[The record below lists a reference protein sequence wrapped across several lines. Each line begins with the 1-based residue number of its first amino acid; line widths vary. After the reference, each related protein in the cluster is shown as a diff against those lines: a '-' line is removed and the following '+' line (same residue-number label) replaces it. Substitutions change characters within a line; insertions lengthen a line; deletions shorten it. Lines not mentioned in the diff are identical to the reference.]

1 MQRRHWRW
9 LWLWV
14 GVLVAGCGQILSSD
28 GAATPKPT
36 LTLWG
41 YTLLPPSLT
50 PGIWP
55 MMTAT
60 PLVTGDPTG
69 SHLSPY
75 LHVTGAACYETPIGS
90 LICLGQV
97 QNTFDLPVKEVQ
109 VEIQLLTSDGSLLAA
124 QDAFVSRW
132 MIPAGADGPYRV
144 LFDRVPE
151 GYVGAFAFVKTGEVV
166 TDAESHYLALTLNPV
181 SGAFVLDQYQ
191 ITLSIINKSSL
202 AVDQIAI
209 TMTLLDEHDQVTGF
223 RRMYLDPNRQLPP
236 GESLTITLKVIPQG
250 ENTVAFEAFAEGY
263 LVPN

>member
-1 MQRRHWRW
+1 
-9 LWLWV
+9 
-14 GVLVAGCGQILSSD
+14 VAGCGQIMSSD

-60 PLVTGDPTG
+60 PLVTADPTG
-69 SHLSPY
+69 SHLALY
-75 LHVTGAACYETPIGS
+75 LHVAGAACYETPIGS

-109 VEIQLLTSDGSLLAA
+109 VEIQLLTSDGMLLAA

-166 TDAESHYLALTLNPV
+166 TDADSRYTALTLNPV

-191 ITLSIINKSSL
+191 ITLSIINKSPTP
-202 AVDQIAI
+202 VDQIAI
-209 TMTLLDEHDQVTGF
+209 TMTLLDERNQVTGF
-223 RRMYLDPNRQLPP
+223 RRMYLDPNRRLPP
-236 GESLTITLKVIPQG
+236 GESLTITVKVIPQG
-250 ENTVAFEAFAEGY
+250 QNTVSFEAFAEGY